1 MDDPY
6 LEIIDKQ
13 WDHILRVYG
22 QSRDKKPII
31 EYDLQDMKI
40 YSYPAMEY
48 INKLSSRTR
57 TQMKG
62 QYEEVTVQNKFILFV
77 KDTEKKKLRSYVF
90 DTPE

>member
-6 LEIIDKQ
+6 LDIIDEQ
-13 WDHILRVYG
+13 WDHILRVYE
-22 QSRDKKPII
+22 QARDKKPII

-62 QYEEVTVQNKFILFV
+62 QYEEVTAQNKFILFV
-77 KDTEKKKLRSYVF
+77 KDTEKQKLRSYVF

>member
-6 LEIIDKQ
+6 LDIIDEQ
-13 WDHILRVYG
+13 RDHILRVYE
-22 QSRDKKPII
+22 QSSDKKPII

-57 TQMKG
+57 VQMKN
-62 QYEEVTVQNKFILFV
+62 QYEEVTANNKFILFV
-77 KDTEKKKLRSYVF
+77 KDTENQKLRSYVF

>member
-6 LEIIDKQ
+6 LDIIDEQ
-13 WDHILRVYG
+13 WDHILRVYE

-62 QYEEVTVQNKFILFV
+62 QYEEVTPHSLYFFV
-77 KDTEKKKLRSYVF
+77 VF
-90 DTPE
+90 VIYNYPYCIEL

>member
-6 LEIIDKQ
+6 LDKIDEQ
-13 WDHILRVYG
+13 WDHILMVYE
-22 QSRDKKPII
+22 QARDKKPII

-40 YSYPAMEY
+40 YSYPATEY

-57 TQMKG
+57 IQMKN
-62 QYEEVTVQNKFILFV
+62 QYKEVTVNNKFILFV
-77 KDTEKKKLRSYVF
+77 KDTEKQKLRSYVF

>member
-6 LEIIDKQ
+6 LEIIDEQ
-13 WDHILRVYG
+13 WDYILRVYG

-62 QYEEVTVQNKFILFV
+62 QYEEVIEQNKFVLFV